1 MYLSIGGNQRA
12 MLDSVV
18 LFCYGIMLV
27 SKLTLTT
34 NTELYCSSVRLF
46 CLDTVRY
53 SRKQSSIIIEQA
65 ESDRVSVYRQSHQHR
80 TNSEKQP

>member
-1 MYLSIGGNQRA
+1 MYLLEEIKGQC
-12 MLDSVV
+12 LIV
-18 LFCYGIMLV
+18 LSFCYVIMLV

-34 NTELYCSSVRLF
+34 NIRALLFISKAF

-53 SRKQSSIIIEQA
+53 SRKQSSIITEQA
-65 ESDRVSVYRQSHQHR
+65 CIHNHTEQR